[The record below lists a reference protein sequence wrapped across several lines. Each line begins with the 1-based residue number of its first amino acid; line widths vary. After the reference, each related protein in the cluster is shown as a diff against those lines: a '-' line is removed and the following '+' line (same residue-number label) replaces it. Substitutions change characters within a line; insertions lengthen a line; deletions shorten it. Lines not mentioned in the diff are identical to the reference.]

1 MRFALTVTGPAYGT
15 QQASSA
21 WQFAQAVLQEGHEL
35 ACVFFYREGVLNAN
49 QLTAPASDEF
59 DLVRGWQS
67 LHDEHGVALHICVAA
82 ALRRGVT
89 DEREAATARSA
100 WPQFAAGFYLERARR
115 ASGSG
120 AYLRSDGAVLMK
132 RVAFVLSS
140 APHGSAAGREGLDA
154 LLATSA
160 LTDDIGVF
168 FVGDGVFQLLPEQR
182 PGAVLAR
189 DYIATF
195 KLLSLYD
202 IDQCWLCADSARE
215 RGLDPATPWVVDVE
229 CLAPDALRARLHEF
243 DVILR
248 F

>member
-1 MRFALTVTGPAYGT
+1 MSWRA
-15 QQASSA
+15 
-21 WQFAQAVLQEGHEL
+21 
-35 ACVFFYREGVLNAN
+35 FFYREGVLNAN

-89 DEREAATARSA
+89 DEPRSATARSA
-100 WPQFAAGFYLERARR
+100 RPQFAAGFYLERARR

-132 RVAFVLSS
+132 RVAFVFSS

-168 FVGDGVFQLLPEQR
+168 LWATACS
-182 PGAVLAR
+182 AVTRTAAR
-189 DYIATF
+189 R
-195 KLLSLYD
+195 
-202 IDQCWLCADSARE
+202 CAC
-215 RGLDPATPWVVDVE
+215 P
-229 CLAPDALRARLHEF
+229 RLHRY
-243 DVILR
+243 L
-248 F
+248 